1 MTKFQRIALPVLLL
15 GLGLGFWR
23 SEAFLTVA
31 AGVAVFLFGMM
42 SLERGFQSLSGG
54 WMEHWL
60 QRLTNSTGKSVSLGV
75 VSTSLMQSS
84 SLISLLSISFLSA
97 GLISLSSGL
106 AIIFGANLGTT
117 SGAWLIAGFGLK
129 VNLSDL
135 ALPLLVFGIVLQL
148 QSRPSWRSLGHLLT
162 GIGFLF
168 LGIQFMKDGFSNLQS
183 QMQLTAMPFQ
193 GFTALLLFTGL
204 GIIATV
210 VMQSSHA
217 TLILI
222 LTALAHQQIHY
233 EDALAVAIGAN
244 IGTTVTAILGSI
256 SANAAGKRLALG
268 HVVFNLVTG
277 LVALLALPIL
287 IPVVELLGNG
297 LGIAADNYTLRL
309 ALFHTV
315 FNTLGVAIMLP
326 QLERLTKWLE
336 KRIPADTISI
346 KIPRYLNDAALESAL
361 ATTSVTRQESQRLTR
376 HALDI
381 VLRALDWEPRSS
393 HTESLLP
400 PAKEFTE
407 KQIDDAYHNRIKT
420 LYNAIVRFISLAHKT
435 PGTTEL
441 EPLRQFRS
449 ATYHM
454 VEAVKTSGQLHG
466 NLYPALHG
474 RHHTLHAAYE
484 ALRQDI
490 RQVITLLENIIA
502 KSTNEPS
509 AAASFFNDY
518 LLELEHQKLRL
529 DDAHERADSE
539 TERMIREHIVTP
551 AQATSLMND
560 QGYARQIALSL
571 INAGQALILAQLP
584 QTSKAQTMI
593 QLSDEDVTQVR
604 QTLATD
610 ASEESSNEA

>member
-256 SANAAGKRLALG
+256 SANAA
-268 HVVFNLVTG
+268 
-277 LVALLALPIL
+277 
-287 IPVVELLGNG
+287 
-297 LGIAADNYTLRL
+297 
-309 ALFHTV
+309 
-315 FNTLGVAIMLP
+315 
-326 QLERLTKWLE
+326 
-336 KRIPADTISI
+336 
-346 KIPRYLNDAALESAL
+346 
-361 ATTSVTRQESQRLTR
+361 
-376 HALDI
+376 
-381 VLRALDWEPRSS
+381 
-393 HTESLLP
+393 
-400 PAKEFTE
+400 
-407 KQIDDAYHNRIKT
+407 
-420 LYNAIVRFISLAHKT
+420 
-435 PGTTEL
+435 
-441 EPLRQFRS
+441 
-449 ATYHM
+449 
-454 VEAVKTSGQLHG
+454 
-466 NLYPALHG
+466 
-474 RHHTLHAAYE
+474 
-484 ALRQDI
+484 
-490 RQVITLLENIIA
+490 
-502 KSTNEPS
+502 
-509 AAASFFNDY
+509 
-518 LLELEHQKLRL
+518 
-529 DDAHERADSE
+529 
-539 TERMIREHIVTP
+539 
-551 AQATSLMND
+551 
-560 QGYARQIALSL
+560 
-571 INAGQALILAQLP
+571 
-584 QTSKAQTMI
+584 
-593 QLSDEDVTQVR
+593 
-604 QTLATD
+604 
-610 ASEESSNEA
+610 